1 MPEPLEHNRD
11 LSARKRPGTARLFS
25 PLFLGI
31 GIGIALA
38 VPLFLGSSLWQLE
51 TNLLQPALYLL
62 LIVFVALFISI
73 TLRRIFTARA
83 YTLRRIVTSLEWDW
97 EFVVCGVVIA
107 LSVLAVRYDAELSE
121 PGSWRMLNVLWDG
134 MRANMVSYFTGILL
148 ILTYIISGLSKVT
161 HNLRV
166 RLYAVIDLLLVFA
179 YLFTHVLI
187 VPIVDS
193 SGLDQNFLDPLFVAL
208 VKSVTFCAYILS
220 AVRFYRYLIYYI
232 VEYQAAQFEPK
243 KTEEN

>member
-1 MPEPLEHNRD
+1 M
-11 LSARKRPGTARLFS
+11 
-25 PLFLGI
+25 
-31 GIGIALA
+31 
-38 VPLFLGSSLWQLE
+38 
-51 TNLLQPALYLL
+51 
-62 LIVFVALFISI
+62 
-73 TLRRIFTARA
+73 
-83 YTLRRIVTSLEWDW
+83 
-97 EFVVCGVVIA
+97 
-107 LSVLAVRYDAELSE
+107 
-121 PGSWRMLNVLWDG
+121 
-134 MRANMVSYFTGILL
+134 
-148 ILTYIISGLSKVT
+148 T